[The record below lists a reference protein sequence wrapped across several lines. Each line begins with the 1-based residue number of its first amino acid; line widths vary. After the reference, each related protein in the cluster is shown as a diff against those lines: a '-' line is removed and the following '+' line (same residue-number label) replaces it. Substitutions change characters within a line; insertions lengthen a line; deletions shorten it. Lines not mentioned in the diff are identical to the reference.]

1 MFSILSAIF
10 FACDQG
16 NDATT
21 AKSEPTT
28 QKITPTPSPTT
39 SGSSGTVSD
48 DTVVVTWEGGS
59 LSYAKATEPVQGKL
73 KQMLGDYLTEKY
85 QLERQA
91 LDQALSEQLLEAEY
105 KKQGL
110 GSIEELL
117 KKEFQTNDILLNT
130 IHEYCD
136 KSDINNIRLK
146 VFRRSSLK
154 FKKNSLDIPLDKNA
168 ATYPI

>member
-28 QKITPTPSPTT
+28 QKIAPTPSPTT

-59 LSYAKATEPVQGKL
+59 LSYAT
-73 KQMLGDYLTEKY
+73 T
-85 QLERQA
+85 
-91 LDQALSEQLLEAEY
+91 
-105 KKQGL
+105 KK
-110 GSIEELL
+110 I
-117 KKEFQTNDILLNT
+117 KNIA
-130 IHEYCD
+130 HENITRD
-136 KSDINNIRLK
+136 KFSSRE
-146 VFRRSSLK
+146 VRRSRVTA
-154 FKKNSLDIPLDKNA
+154 PLS
-168 ATYPI
+168 